1 MNKLGF
7 VETDKNAILS
17 NYKKAEK
24 ELQNV
29 YNKYGFKVWKYD
41 ETQKKELNGALKEFN
56 FAKGKCMQLGIRI

>member
-7 VETDKNAILS
+7 VESDKNAILS

-29 YNKYGFKVWKYD
+29 YSKHGFKTWNYN
-41 ETQKKELNGALKEFN
+41 EMQKKELNGALKEFN
-56 FAKGKCMQLGIRI
+56 SAKGKCMQLGIRI